1 MNRSIASALAIAAA
15 ALAGNAFADD
25 ITIDTQPL
33 KSVKSRTEVQAD
45 LKKPTPNYWSSQYN
59 MTKVTSN
66 RSSKEL
72 TDEYIAARREVAALN
87 GEDSGS
93 AYFSRAGY
101 RGNTS
106 VLGGPGR

>member
-1 MNRSIASALAIAAA
+1 VNRSIAFALAIAAA
-15 ALAGNAFADD
+15 SLAGNAFADD
-25 ITIDTQPL
+25 ITIDTHPL
-33 KSVKSRTEVQAD
+33 KSVKSRSEVQAE

-59 MTKVTSN
+59 MTKVTSTK
-66 RSSKEL
+66 SSKQL
-72 TDEYIAARREVAALN
+72 MDEYIAARPEVAALN